1 MTRPPKCRAVS
12 SLPGVTYYKPAGI
25 PLRLIEEVVLPVEGL
40 EALRLKDLEGL
51 EQAECAEKMGISRA
65 TFQRLLARSRT
76 AVATAL
82 INGKAL
88 RSKAAPM
95 FCIVAARKTPA
106 QRTAQLNPNENDVF
120 WFYFKK

>member
-51 EQAECAEKMGISRA
+51 EQEECAEKMGISRA

-88 RSKAAPM
+88 KIEGGAYVLYSCHPQNASP
-95 FCIVAARKTPA
+95 
-106 QRTAQLNPNENDVF
+106 ENSTTEP
-120 WFYFKK
+120 K